1 MPHRARLP
9 LCRRHPVHVA
19 LRVEPTLP
27 SLRQSRLS
35 ALVRQCLRE
44 AREHGGLRLVH
55 FALGHHHLHLIVEA
69 EDAGV
74 LSRGLR
80 GLSVRLA
87 RRLNAALDR
96 RGRVFVD
103 RYFARPLKT
112 PRETYLALR
121 YVLLNGRKHDAQ
133 RGRLWVLGVLDPCSS
148 AHFFGGWRGALAQ
161 PIDLADAPVVA
172 PQTFLLRRGWRVHGL
187 LDPDDVPG
195 LRSRPKLPAGPKP

>member
-1 MPHRARLP
+1 MPHRARVP
-9 LCRRHPVHVA
+9 LSSRHPVHVA
-19 LRVEPTLP
+19 MRLEPTLP

-35 ALVRQCLRE
+35 ALLGDCLRE
-44 AREHGGLRLVH
+44 ARERGGLRLVH
-55 FALGHHHLHLIVEA
+55 FALGHHHLHLLVEA
-69 EDAGV
+69 EDAAV

-80 GLSVRLA
+80 GLSVRIA

-112 PRETYLALR
+112 PREAYLALR

-148 AHFFGGWRGALAQ
+148 AQFFDGWQRAAAQ
-161 PIDLADAPVVA
+161 PIDFEDAPVVA
-172 PQTFLLRRGWRVHGL
+172 PQTYLLRRGWRVNGL
-187 LDPDDVPG
+187 LDPDDIPG
-195 LRSRPKLPAGPKP
+195 PRRPPS